1 MTPFFAEKI
10 LTPRLCL
17 RKLDEKDIPLVV
29 GWSNCEVAHGSYLT
43 PEKFEERE
51 SLAALRA
58 GTFWS
63 ADNKLFLI
71 ERKSGSAENDP
82 ESTPIGTLH
91 CWLRPER
98 KNCAV
103 MALKISSPHD
113 RNKGFG
119 TEAQKYAIIQ
129 MFSKLKIHSVEMYT
143 DINNFSQQRCLQK
156 LGFELVETLCYDD
169 REIKRVGNLYRLD
182 TAAFTKTS
190 VYHYHYE
197 C

>member
-10 LTPRLCL
+10 MTPRLCL
-17 RKLDEKDIPLVV
+17 RKLDVDDIPLVV
-29 GWSNCEVAHGSYLT
+29 GWSNCEFAYGSYLT
-43 PEKFEERE
+43 PEKLEECE

-63 ADNKLFLI
+63 TDNKLFLI
-71 ERKSGSAENDP
+71 ERKAGSAEKEP
-82 ESTPIGTLH
+82 KGKPIGTLH

-103 MALKISSPHD
+103 MALKIANPRD

-129 MFSKLKIHSVEMYT
+129 MFSKLKIQSVEMYT

-156 LGFELVETLCYDD
+156 LGF
-169 REIKRVGNLYRLD
+169 
-182 TAAFTKTS
+182 
-190 VYHYHYE
+190 
-197 C
+197 